1 MAGSMKD
8 IKLRIKSVE
17 STMQITKAMELVASS
32 KMRRAKERVEHSRPY
47 FETLHD
53 TLTGIAAA
61 DPRARSPYLRRAEIK
76 RTLLVVIAGDR
87 GLAGGYNSNVLKQAE
102 AQQGPV
108 TVLPI
113 GKRSQEYFAHHGAD
127 LFTEEVLLAADVS
140 VGECFALSRKI
151 TEGYLKGDYDAVKL
165 CYTRFDSMMT
175 QTAVTM
181 EVLPLTMHMDGQDYP
196 NTLDGAAISNEEFYR
211 RIRAGKMA
219 TTSAVNVGQFEDAMS
234 AILEQGKDI
243 LCISFSS
250 ALSTTYQS
258 ACIAAETVL
267 AKHPEG
273 RIRVIDS
280 LSASLG
286 QGLLMYLT
294 AHKKLEENLT
304 LDQLGDWVE
313 ENKLHVCHWF
323 TVDDLNYL
331 KKGGRVS
338 AATALV
344 GTMLSIK
351 PIMHT
356 SDEGKLT
363 VVGKARGRKSSLN
376 TLIDTVGRL
385 GINLQDQVMFICQA
399 DCQAEAETVAA
410 QLKQRYGVK
419 EVYINYIGP
428 VIGSHTGPNTMGLF
442 FVGTER

>member
-1 MAGSMKD
+1 MREYILMTDSCCDLPDQMA
-8 IKLRIKSVE
+8 R
-17 STMQITKAMELVASS
+17 ELQ
-32 KMRRAKERVEHSRPY
+32 
-47 FETLHD
+47 L
-53 TLTGIAAA
+53 
-61 DPRARSPYLRRAEIK
+61 
-76 RTLLVVIAGDR
+76 
-87 GLAGGYNSNVLKQAE
+87 
-102 AQQGPV
+102 
-108 TVLPI
+108 
-113 GKRSQEYFAHHGAD
+113 
-127 LFTEEVLLAADVS
+127 
-140 VGECFALSRKI
+140 
-151 TEGYLKGDYDAVKL
+151 
-165 CYTRFDSMMT
+165 
-175 QTAVTM
+175 

-234 AILEQGKDI
+234 AVLAGGRDI
-243 LCISFSS
+243 LCICFSS

-258 ACIAAETVL
+258 ACIAAESVR
-267 AKHPEG
+267 ARYPEG

-294 AHKKLEENLT
+294 ARKKLREAPTMDE
-304 LDQLGDWVE
+304 LGDWVE
-313 ENKLHVCHWF
+313 ANKLHICHWF
-323 TVDDLNYL
+323 TVNDLNYL

-338 AATALV
+338 AATAFV

-385 GINLQDQVMFICQA
+385 GIDLQEQTMFICQA
-399 DCQAEAETVAA
+399 DCRAEAEAVAA
-410 QLKQRYGVK
+410 ELKRRYGVK

-428 VIGSHTGPNTMGLF
+428 VIGSHTGPDTMGLF

>member
-1 MAGSMKD
+1 MFA
-8 IKLRIKSVE
+8 IV
-17 STMQITKAMELVASS
+17 T
-32 KMRRAKERVEHSRPY
+32 
-47 FETLHD
+47 D
-53 TLTGIAAA
+53 TSANLDCSLLQQRNIAAIPFTFFVGGQEQTCTDTA
-61 DPRARSPYLRRAEIK
+61 GFDGPAFYSAMRSGTQVKTSQVSPQQYIDLFSPMLAMGQEILFVGMSSGISGSYHSAEI
-76 RTLLVVIAGDR
+76 A
-87 GLAGGYNSNVLKQAE
+87 
-102 AQQGPV
+102 AQQ
-108 TVLPI
+108 L
-113 GKRSQEYFAHHGAD
+113 K
-127 LFTEEVLLAADVS
+127 EV
-140 VGECFALSRKI
+140 FP
-151 TEGYLKGDYDAVKL
+151 DA
-165 CYTRFDSMMT
+165 
-175 QTAVTM
+175 
-181 EVLPLTMHMDGQDYP
+181 
-196 NTLDGAAISNEEFYR
+196 
-211 RIRAGKMA
+211 RIRLVD
-219 TTSAVNVGQFEDAMS
+219 T
-234 AILEQGKDI
+234 
-243 LCISFSS
+243 
-250 ALSTTYQS
+250 
-258 ACIAAETVL
+258 
-267 AKHPEG
+267 
-273 RIRVIDS
+273 

-294 AHKKLEENLT
+294 ARKKLREAPTMDE
-304 LDQLGDWVE
+304 LGDWVE
-313 ENKLHVCHWF
+313 ANKLHICHWF
-323 TVDDLNYL
+323 TVNDLNYL

-338 AATALV
+338 AATAFV

>member
-1 MAGSMKD
+1 MAEGGHIMRDYVLMTDSCCDLTDYMA
-8 IKLRIKSVE
+8 R
-17 STMQITKAMELVASS
+17 EL
-32 KMRRAKERVEHSRPY
+32 E
-47 FETLHD
+47 L
-53 TLTGIAAA
+53 
-61 DPRARSPYLRRAEIK
+61 
-76 RTLLVVIAGDR
+76 
-87 GLAGGYNSNVLKQAE
+87 
-102 AQQGPV
+102 
-108 TVLPI
+108 
-113 GKRSQEYFAHHGAD
+113 
-127 LFTEEVLLAADVS
+127 
-140 VGECFALSRKI
+140 
-151 TEGYLKGDYDAVKL
+151 
-165 CYTRFDSMMT
+165 
-175 QTAVTM
+175 

-196 NTLDGAAISNEEFYR
+196 NDLAGTAISNEEFYK
-211 RIRAGKMA
+211 RIRAGKLA
-219 TTSAVNVGQFEDAMS
+219 TTSAVNVGQFQDAMRRVLQS
-234 AILEQGKDI
+234 GKDI
-243 LCISFSS
+243 VCVCFSS

-258 ACIAAETVL
+258 AVIAADDL
-267 AKHPEG
+267 RPEFPEAE
-273 RIRVIDS
+273 IHVVDS

-313 ENKLHVCHWF
+313 ENKLHICHWF
-323 TVDDLNYL
+323 TVNDLNYL

-338 AATALV
+338 AATAFV

-410 QLKQRYGVK
+410 QLKRRYGVK

-428 VIGSHTGPNTMGLF
+428 VIGSHTGPNTMGIF
-442 FVGTER
+442 FVGTQR

>member
-1 MAGSMKD
+1 MREYVLMTDSCCDLPDQMAKD
-8 IKLRIKSVE
+8 L
-17 STMQITKAMELVASS
+17 QL
-32 KMRRAKERVEHSRPY
+32 
-47 FETLHD
+47 
-53 TLTGIAAA
+53 
-61 DPRARSPYLRRAEIK
+61 
-76 RTLLVVIAGDR
+76 
-87 GLAGGYNSNVLKQAE
+87 
-102 AQQGPV
+102 
-108 TVLPI
+108 
-113 GKRSQEYFAHHGAD
+113 
-127 LFTEEVLLAADVS
+127 
-140 VGECFALSRKI
+140 
-151 TEGYLKGDYDAVKL
+151 
-165 CYTRFDSMMT
+165 
-175 QTAVTM
+175 

-258 ACIAAETVL
+258 ACIAAESVQ

-356 SDEGKLT
+356 SDEG
-363 VVGKARGRKSSLN
+363 GQGPGPQEQPEHPHRHRGPS
-376 TLIDTVGRL
+376 G
-385 GINLQDQVMFICQA
+385 
-399 DCQAEAETVAA
+399 
-410 QLKQRYGVK
+410 
-419 EVYINYIGP
+419 
-428 VIGSHTGPNTMGLF
+428 H
-442 FVGTER
+442 